1 MAERLARYL
10 EERSDAPFLLVGE
23 AAGYRGARISGI
35 AFTSERQL
43 TGAGPGEATAT
54 IVHRALAEL
63 DVEEDVLLW
72 NVVPT
77 HPGTATSN
85 RAPTRVEI
93 ETALP
98 FVRELAPGRRV
109 FAVGRIAEA
118 ALEAPYIRHP
128 SRGGASAFRE
138 TLRTCLT

>member
-77 HPGTATSN
+77 HPGTETSN
-85 RAPTRVEI
+85 RAPTRVESP
-93 ETALP
+93 LP
-98 FVRELAPGRRV
+98 LPRSTTRRGRWAPASGGSNSTSAAGGRGRER
-109 FAVGRIAEA
+109 
-118 ALEAPYIRHP
+118 
-128 SRGGASAFRE
+128 S
-138 TLRTCLT
+138 